1 VCVYARGPGKL
12 QQSSIKTFNGID
24 HSLACAK
31 NIHLCSVLLMKL
43 KKVLMKSHKYLI
55 PPRCFIP
62 SLRSMGGLF
71 SLACFM
77 FAQADAGKTIS
88 GALKRDI
95 NVK

>member
-1 VCVYARGPGKL
+1 VFMQGPDKL

-24 HSLACAK
+24 HSLACAQ
-31 NIHLCSVLLMKL
+31 NTHIGSVLLKL

-71 SLACFM
+71 SSACFM
-77 FAQADAGKTIS
+77 FARADAGKTIS